1 MTLQV
6 AENFRVPAATTSLVP
21 TGARFAETDLQAIL
35 GGNLGPWTL
44 SVMGELKDPLE
55 LDSTVVN
62 PLILEFLTAQA
73 VLAFE
78 VRASS
83 VVPRVALGRIVLVEY
98 EPYKKQDP
106 PIPLLCLL
114 PLDAVAIVSH
124 NVAINEFLVSGNAR
138 RMQSAIRAVLDA
150 SVDVM
155 TRPEAFFY
163 YTKMLSLATGAY
175 RQRYDTLH
183 VAGA

>member
-6 AENFRVPAATTSLVP
+6 ADNFRVPAATTSLVSVGTKFMQP
-21 TGARFAETDLQAIL
+21 DLQAIL

-44 SVMGELKDPLE
+44 SVMEELEDPLE
-55 LDSTVVN
+55 LDSTVIK

-78 VRASS
+78 VRAAS
-83 VVPRVALGRIVLVEY
+83 VVPRVALGRVVLVEY

-124 NVAINEFLVSGNAR
+124 NIAINEFLTSGNAG

-150 SVDVM
+150 GVGVM
-155 TRPEAFFY
+155 TRTEAFFY